1 LRCDIEAGLL
11 QIIATRVLS
20 LRSQAKRLR
29 KKGTGDKI
37 KGKVKEAVGGVTYS
51 DHLRR
56 EGQAQQRKG
65 HHEQKAA
72 EARAVAEKHEV
83 QAELS
88 EDEKRARQVV
98 RSDMRDE
105 PVRDMRDEARG
116 VTSAGPAC
124 PSCDRAPVAW
134 GELYAT

>member
-88 EDEKRARQVV
+88 EDEKR
-98 RSDMRDE
+98 
-105 PVRDMRDEARG
+105 G